1 MTRECWREKFSET
14 RQKKYYVNVEI
25 GKSQWGLPINNLP
38 PNWEEHMSANIYPNT
53 NYFSN
58 KKTRISQWD
67 HPNNYYNYKDENLPI
82 DWEKKL
88 STRCKNVYYVNKKE
102 KKSQW
107 EIPINVKTLQ
117 FVIPDYEE
125 VKIVASVDKGK
136 RAPIK
141 TKIVPP
147 RALKWTSNSCY
158 LDSALFAFLA
168 GPREYIDKMLTEDI
182 EKNIDQMIPNIC
194 YINNPIKDVEGRK
207 SVQKE
212 LRKISNSIMRTG
224 EKVEFCNEL
233 RKTFKNCY
241 NSEKYH
247 KGGIG
252 DSGEFITYLLS
263 ILSFEQSTIKINL
276 YATNRNGID
285 LEQLIEEK
293 DDLYESVRFADTSLV
308 HVILSDSIRQI
319 EDGQSKLSDFL
330 IMNMDSGKL
339 EKENLFYPD
348 DGSGRVYNRIIEV
361 RTIEY
366 TPYLIFSL
374 KRLDIYN
381 DNSII
386 TNRVIPDS
394 IITIGDNQQAF
405 SLSAAVMHTG
415 GCHYVAIAKYNDFWW
430 YYNDSDYLTGLPLVK
445 YNSFEDF
452 IYEVENDSMSDKI
465 NPYTHGTQFYY
476 TPV

>member
-1 MTRECWREKFSET
+1 MTSECWREKFSNT
-14 RQKKYYVNVEI
+14 HKKKYYVNVEI
-25 GKSQWGLPINNLP
+25 GKSQWGLPVNNLP
-38 PNWEEHMSANIYPNT
+38 PNWEEHMSVNIYPNT

-58 KKTRISQWD
+58 KKTRISQWS
-67 HPNNYYNYKDENLPI
+67 HPNNYYNYKDENLAI
-82 DWEKKL
+82 DWERKL
-88 STRCKNVYYVNKKE
+88 SNRCKNVYYVNQKE
-102 KKSQW
+102 NISQW
-107 EIPINVKTLQ
+107 EIPINVIPKTLQ
-117 FVIPDYEE
+117 FVIPEYEE

-136 RAPIK
+136 RAPVK

-158 LDSALFAFLA
+158 LDSALFALLA

-182 EKNIDQMIPNIC
+182 EINIDKMNPNIC
-194 YINNPIKDVEGRK
+194 YINNKIKDVEARK

-212 LRKISNSIMRTG
+212 LRKISDSIMRTG
-224 EKVEFCNEL
+224 EKVEFCNDL

-293 DDLYESVRFADTSLV
+293 DDLYESVRFADSSLV

-319 EDGQSKLSDFL
+319 GDGESKLSDFL
-330 IMNMDSGKL
+330 INMEDSGKL
-339 EKENLFYPD
+339 EQDNLFYP
-348 DGSGRVYNRIIEV
+348 SNGRVYNRVIEV

-374 KRLDIYN
+374 KRVDIYSG
-381 DNSII
+381 NSII

-394 IITIGDNQQAF
+394 IITIGDNQQEF

-415 GCHYVAIAKYNDFWW
+415 GCHYVAIAKYNNFWW
-430 YYNDSDYLTGLPLVK
+430 YYNDSNYLNELSLVK

-452 IYEVENDSMSDKI
+452 IYEVENGMSDKI